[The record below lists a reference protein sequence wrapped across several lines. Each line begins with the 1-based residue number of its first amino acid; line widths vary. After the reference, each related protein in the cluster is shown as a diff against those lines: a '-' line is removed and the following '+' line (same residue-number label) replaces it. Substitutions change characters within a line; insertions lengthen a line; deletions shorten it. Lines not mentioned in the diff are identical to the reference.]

1 MVESSASP
9 TGLANYCSYVDLR
22 YLPRLA
28 ALVESIRQFDLKSPI
43 HVLCLDEDTL
53 EQCDRV
59 LGENVTTLS
68 LRQLEEV
75 FPELE
80 SAKSSRTAMEY
91 VFTLTPYLVKWVMD
105 NSRNEDPSIYLDAD
119 LYFFKSP
126 AGVLEELG
134 ESDVGIIPHSYPSNL
149 AQSLRKYGLYN
160 VGWVGFRNTQAGRRC
175 LDWWA
180 SQCLAWCGDEPVEG
194 KYADQAYLDQFP
206 ELFDGVKVLENRGF
220 NLAPWNTRGQV
231 ILMDS
236 DGRVTLGDHTPL
248 TFFHFHGLKRF
259 GKWMVTSQLNYRSPA
274 SKSLVEYVYK
284 PYLRALHKAEKE
296 LLNTKSGKPTQRLVR
311 GKGVRKWARTFSGKL
326 LMIASVITGNAVDV
340 SRLK

>member
-1 MVESSASP
+1 MVDRSALP
-9 TGLANYCSYVDLR
+9 TRIANYCSYVDIR

-28 ALVESIRQFDLKSPI
+28 ALVESVRQFDLKSPI
-43 HVLCLDEDTL
+43 YVLCLDEDTI
-53 EQCDRV
+53 EQCERV
-59 LGENVTTLS
+59 LGDSVTTLS
-68 LRQLEEV
+68 LRQLEEA

-91 VFTLTPYLVKWVMD
+91 VFTLTPYLIKWVMD
-105 NSRNEDPSIYLDAD
+105 TSQNEAPSIYLDAD

-126 AGVLEELG
+126 TGVLEELG
-134 ESDVGIIPHSYPSNL
+134 RSDVGIIPHSYPSKI

-180 SQCLAWCGDEPVEG
+180 NQCLEWCGDEAVDG
-194 KYADQAYLDQFP
+194 KYADQGYLDQFP

-231 ILMDS
+231 ILTDS

-259 GKWMVTSQLNYRSPA
+259 GKWMVTSQLNYLSPT
-274 SKSLVEYVYK
+274 SKPLIDLVYK
-284 PYLRALHKAEKE
+284 PYLRALQKAEKAIGS
-296 LLNTKSGKPTQRLVR
+296 TKSGRPIQRLVR
-311 GKGVRKWARTFSGKL
+311 GKGVRKWARNLSSKI
-326 LMIASVITGNAVDV
+326 LMIASVISGNAVDM